1 MATYCLADN
10 FKNGCSH
17 LLNAELY
24 FVFPGNLNT
33 NTGGYHYDRRVI
45 EELRKMGSTV
55 KTISL
60 SEKFP
65 FPDELVLTHTE
76 DIFSSIPDDSTVIVD
91 GLAFGAMEKVI
102 KINKSR
108 LCLIALCH
116 HPLAME
122 TGLNPHER
130 ELLLRSESYA
140 LRNAKH
146 VIVTSQNTRKILIE
160 DFSISASKITVAL
173 PGTDRYPFARCIGS
187 PPKLLTCASLIK
199 RKGHDILIE
208 ALCEIHDLNW
218 QARFIGD
225 ETLDPKWAS
234 ELRDRVALSG
244 LSTQIEFVGTVANIA
259 SEYQNADIF
268 VLPSKFEGY
277 GMVLSEALAHGLP
290 IISTR
295 TGAIPEVVPES
306 AGILVKSED
315 HSALAAALKKLI
327 LDGDLRNKM
336 QLSAQKAASTLPS
349 WAACAELIVKSMEII
364 PKR

>member
-1 MATYCLADN
+1 M
-10 FKNGCSH
+10 
-17 LLNAELY
+17 LNSELY

-65 FPDELVLTHTE
+65 FPDELVLTQTE
-76 DIFSSIPDDSTVIVD
+76 NKFLSIPDDSTVIVD
-91 GLAFGAMEKVI
+91 GLAFGAMKNLV
-102 KINKSR
+102 KINKNR

-122 TGLNPHER
+122 TGLDPYER
-130 ELLLRSESYA
+130 KLLLQSESYA
-140 LRNAKH
+140 LKNANH

-160 DFSISASKITVAL
+160 DFSISSSQITVAQ
-173 PGTDRYPFARCIGS
+173 PGTDRYSFARCNGS

-199 RKGHDILIE
+199 RKGHDILID
-208 ALCEIHDLNW
+208 ALREIHCLNW
-218 QARFIGD
+218 QARFVGD
-225 ETLDPKWAS
+225 ETLDPKWAG
-234 ELRDRVALSG
+234 ELRDKVALSG

-277 GMVLSEALAHGLP
+277 GMVLSEAMAHGLP

-306 AGILVKSED
+306 AGILVKNED

-336 QLSAQKAASTLPS
+336 QLGAQKAASTLPT
-349 WAACAELIVKSMEII
+349 WRACAELILEGTEII
-364 PKR
+364 SKR

>member
-1 MATYCLADN
+1 M
-10 FKNGCSH
+10 
-17 LLNAELY
+17 LNSELY

-45 EELRKMGSTV
+45 EELRNMGSTV

-65 FPDELVLTHTE
+65 FPDELALRHTE

-91 GLAFGAMEKVI
+91 GLAFGAMENVI
-102 KINKSR
+102 KLNKRR

-160 DFSISASKITVAL
+160 DFLIPSAQITVAL
-173 PGTDRYPFARCIGS
+173 PGTDRYPFAQCNGS
-187 PPKLLTCASLIK
+187 PPKLLTCASLTK
-199 RKGHDILIE
+199 RKGHDVLIA
-208 ALCEIHDLNW
+208 ALREIDCLDWH
-218 QARFIGD
+218 ARFVGD
-225 ETLDPKWAS
+225 DTLDPTWAL
-234 ELRDRVALSG
+234 ELRNKVKLWG
-244 LSTQIEFVGTVANIA
+244 LRNQIEFVGVVANI
-259 SEYQNADIF
+259 SVEYQNADIF

-277 GMVLSEALAHGLP
+277 GMVLPEAIAHGLP
-290 IISTR
+290 IVSTR

-306 AGILVKSED
+306 AGILINSED

-327 LDGDLRNKM
+327 LDNDLRNKM
-336 QLSAQKAASTLPS
+336 QLGAQKAALTLPS
-349 WAACAELIVKSMEII
+349 WGICAKLISRGMEKI
-364 PKR
+364 PEK